1 MDFATILKEIRKEK
15 TLTQKELSEKLG
27 FSKNAICEWEK
38 GRCEPSITVLKK
50 ISNLFNLSID
60 YLVGNSDEFGAITVE
75 GPELTQTEK
84 QLLSN
89 FRGADEIGKRSILI
103 TAQAFFNQAQENS
116 KKPV

>member
-1 MDFATILKEIRKEK
+1 MNRLKDLRLANE
-15 TLTQKELSEKLG
+15 LTQKELSEKLG
-27 FSKNAICEWEK
+27 CTQTAVGKYER
-38 GRCEPSITVLKK
+38 GDLEPNIDTLIKLAGIFEV
-50 ISNLFNLSID
+50 SID

-103 TAQAFFNQAQENS
+103 TAQAFFNQAQANS
-116 KKPV
+116 KTPV